1 MDNLAERI
9 IEESDRVTLESQRRQ
24 ELEEQHDRAVHKFTQ
39 KPCEGGFASPNEIR
53 SRYCET
59 AGKFCPYRYY
69 IDCQKYK
76 GQEPEHKSR
85 NP

>member
-1 MDNLAERI
+1 MDNLIERTT
-9 IEESDRVTLESQRRQ
+9 EEETRIMKLDQQHSD
-24 ELEEQHDRAVHKFTQ
+24 AVHKFTQ

-69 IDCQKYK
+69 IDCKKYTGQK
-76 GQEPEHKSR
+76 PEHK
-85 NP
+85 